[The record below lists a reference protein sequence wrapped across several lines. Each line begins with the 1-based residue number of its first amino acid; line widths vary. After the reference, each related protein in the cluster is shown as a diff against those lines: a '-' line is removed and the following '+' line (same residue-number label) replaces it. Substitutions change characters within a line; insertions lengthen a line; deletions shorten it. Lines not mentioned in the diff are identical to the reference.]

1 MIKSAYLTNLRAKPE
16 SVRRR
21 IAVLTSALLTA
32 LVVLIWLI
40 NLSVTAGSPVLG
52 EPARAL
58 SLFDHLLRVRT
69 GFSVLVQSLRSY
81 LP

>member
-40 NLSVTAGSPVLG
+40 NLSVTAGSPALG
-52 EPARAL
+52 EPTRTL
-58 SLFDHLLRVRT
+58 SLFDHFERVRT
-69 GFSVLVQSLRSY
+69 GFSVLLQSLRSY